1 MSNWRTCT
9 IGDLVK
15 EKVIF
20 PPMDGNHGE
29 IHPKGN
35 DFVSE
40 GIPFVMASDIND
52 SLIDLTGCK
61 YISKKQADGLRK
73 GFAHE
78 GDVLLTHKATIGRT
92 AVVPHIKYPYL
103 MLTPQVTYYRVI
115 DTSALNNRFL
125 KYYFDYKPFQETLGL
140 WAGAGSTRAYLGI
153 TGQHNLTIRIPDI
166 DTQQKIAAV
175 LAAIDKKIKLNN
187 RINAELEAM
196 AKTLYDYW
204 FVQFDFPDDS
214 PQGQGKPYKTSGG
227 KMVYNPTL
235 KREIP
240 EGWEVVSLVDIASFI
255 NGIAC
260 QRYFPKEDETGVL
273 KVIKIRE
280 FSSGLDEN
288 SDVVIA
294 DIPEELII
302 QDGDVLFSWSATL
315 DVKLWAGGVGAL
327 NQHIFKVTSD
337 SYPKTFYYFE
347 VLRYLEHFKMIAALR
362 KTTMGHITKDHLAWG
377 RISHPPKELIQAID
391 AKLSPMLSKI
401 IINNQQNTKL
411 AKLRDWLLPMLM
423 NGQVTVK

>member
-20 PPMDGNHGE
+20 PPMDGNHGD

-52 SLIDLTGCK
+52 SLINLKGCK
-61 YISKKQADGLRK
+61 YISKKQADRLRK

-78 GDVLLTHKATIGRT
+78 GDILLTHKATIGRT
-92 AVVPHIKYPYL
+92 AVVPHTEYPYL

-115 DTSALNNRFL
+115 NSDELNNRFL

-166 DTQQKIAAV
+166 GTQKNIAAV
-175 LAAIDKKIKLNN
+175 LTVIDKKIELNN

-204 FVQFDFPDDS
+204 FVQFDFPDAND
-214 PQGQGKPYKTSGG
+214 KPYKTSGG
-227 KMVYNPTL
+227 KMVYNPPL

-240 EGWEVVSLVDIASFI
+240 EGWSDGTLGEIAELYQPKTISEKEMTEDGEFLVYGA
-255 NGIAC
+255 NGIVG
-260 QRYFPKEDETGVL
+260 RYAQYNHEQSVVAVTCRGNSCGEINVTRPYSWITGNAMIVNTHSHL
-273 KVIKIRE
+273 LPPTYIYNLLR
-280 FSSGLDEN
+280 SSGLENVITGSAQPQITRTNLAPMKIIRPAEKVLTNYARFVKPNFEKRIEILDEN
-288 SDVVIA
+288 
-294 DIPEELII
+294 E
-302 QDGDVLFSWSATL
+302 
-315 DVKLWAGGVGAL
+315 KL
-327 NQHIFKVTSD
+327 
-337 SYPKTFYYFE
+337 E
-347 VLRYLEHFKMIAALR
+347 
-362 KTTMGHITKDHLAWG
+362 
-377 RISHPPKELIQAID
+377 
-391 AKLSPMLSKI
+391 
-401 IINNQQNTKL
+401 
-411 AKLRDWLLPMLM
+411 KLRDWLLPMLM
-423 NGQVTVK
+423 NGQVTVTSSTQSKAKEA